1 MRPLVGLRAGQARQD
16 PACCGEA
23 RRLSRAAAG
32 DSDTGRDG
40 RRASCSLLGRPRRPR
55 RAGLPRNHH
64 GGTGSGTIST
74 PVEHLPRGHW
84 RDGVRDWDARAP
96 GPGPP
101 PYFARRASGF
111 GHTPFQVST
120 ARAAAAEPLAEL
132 ESALGAGADKSAVDE
147 WLCKEEL
154 GHRD

>member
-1 MRPLVGLRAGQARQD
+1 MQPPETVTLAG
-16 PACCGEA
+16 
-23 RRLSRAAAG
+23 AAAG
-32 DSDTGRDG
+32 L
-40 RRASCSLLGRPRRPR
+40 AAVFLARPRRPR
-55 RAGLPRNHH
+55 RAGPPRNHLDA
-64 GGTGSGTIST
+64 TGSGTIST

-132 ESALGAGADKSAVDE
+132 ESARGAGADKSAADE
-147 WLCKEEL
+147 WLCAEEL
-154 GHRD
+154 GHRDYRDRVANSEYDS